1 MLRDKVVLVDINDN
15 ELKEENKTIAH
26 SKPMLHRAFSI
37 YLYNDKKQILIQK
50 RALNKYHSPGLWAN
64 ACCSHPRIG
73 ENIKESA
80 IERLKDEVGIY
91 GDINEIFSFIYLSKY
106 NENLFEYEYDH
117 VFIGKYD
124 GEIILNKEEA
134 SETKWI
140 SIEDL
145 ESDLVN
151 NPNKYATWFII
162 SAPRV
167 IEYIKKGLK

>member
-1 MLRDKVVLVDINDN
+1 M
-15 ELKEENKTIAH
+15 
-26 SKPMLHRAFSI
+26 
-37 YLYNDKKQILIQK
+37 
-50 RALNKYHSPGLWAN
+50 
-64 ACCSHPRIG
+64 G

-91 GDINEIFSFIYLSKY
+91 ADINEIFSFIYLSKY